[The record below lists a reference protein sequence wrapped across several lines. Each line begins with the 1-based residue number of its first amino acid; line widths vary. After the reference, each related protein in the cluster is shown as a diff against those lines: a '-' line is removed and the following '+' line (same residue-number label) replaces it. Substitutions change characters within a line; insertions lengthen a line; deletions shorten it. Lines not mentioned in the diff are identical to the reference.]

1 MSAPSICAS
10 EQNPLLK
17 VVRSS
22 IFTKRGPSL
31 FDRESIENRDYML
44 WVFIISWQQKQ
55 SAGFSTQINHQSC
68 YGI

>member
-1 MSAPSICAS
+1 MSAPSIYAS

-31 FDRESIENRDYML
+31 FDRESLENRDYAL
-44 WVFIISWQQKQ
+44 
-55 SAGFSTQINHQSC
+55 
-68 YGI
+68 GIYN